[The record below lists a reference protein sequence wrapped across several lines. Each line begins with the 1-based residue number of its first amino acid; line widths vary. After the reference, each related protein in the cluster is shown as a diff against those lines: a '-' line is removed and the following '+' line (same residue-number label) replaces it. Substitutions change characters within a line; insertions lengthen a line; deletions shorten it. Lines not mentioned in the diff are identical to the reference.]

1 VRITAVSSWLE
12 SVPLRRPYEIASMR
26 ISSVDLLFLR
36 IATDQ
41 GIAGLGSASPAEEV
55 TGESPAACL
64 AALADARLAWLAGR
78 DPRDL
83 DTLGRELER
92 SHRATPAARAA
103 VDIAL
108 HDLAARA
115 RGLPLVDVLG
125 RCHDSLPTSVTI
137 GIGPADETLAL
148 AGELLGHGF
157 RLLKVKI
164 GRSFD
169 EDVER
174 LRLLRQAVGPQ
185 VGIRVDANQGYS
197 PAEARRLAGL
207 AGDLDLEL
215 VEQPLPAGALDE
227 MRALPAPLRRI
238 LAADE
243 SLLDENDASSLVTEP
258 PACGIFN
265 IKLMKCGGIRP
276 ARAIASIA
284 KSAGIDLMW
293 GCNDESAVSIA
304 AALHAAYSCPATRYL
319 DLDGSFDL
327 SCDPFSGGFE
337 VVDGCLRL
345 LDRPGLGV
353 HPAPGASAPSN
364 PGAAGP

>member
-26 ISSVDLLFLR
+26 ITSVDLLFLR

-41 GIAGLGSASPAEEV
+41 RIAGLGSASPAEEV
-55 TGESPAACL
+55 TGESPSACR
-64 AALADARLAWLAGR
+64 AALEDARLEWLVGR
-78 DPRDL
+78 DPREL
-83 DTLGRELER
+83 EALSRELES

-115 RGLPLVDVLG
+115 QGLPLVDMLG

-148 AGELLGHGF
+148 ARELLGHGF

-174 LRLLRQAVGPQ
+174 VRLLRQAVGPQ
-185 VGIRVDANQGYS
+185 VGIRVDANQGFT
-197 PAEARRLAGL
+197 PEEARGL
-207 AGDLDLEL
+207 AVVADELSLEL
-215 VEQPLPAGALDE
+215 VEQPLPACAVAE
-227 MRALPAPLRRI
+227 MRALPASLRRI

-243 SLLDENDASSLVTEP
+243 SLLDERDAGSLVREP
-258 PACGIFN
+258 AACGIFN

-276 ARAIASIA
+276 ALAIGRIA
-284 KSAGIDLMW
+284 QAAGIELMW

-353 HPAPGASAPSN
+353 DSR
-364 PGAAGP
+364 PGAAAASNQGTAGP

>member
-1 VRITAVSSWLE
+1 MRITAVSSWLE

-26 ISSVDLLFLR
+26 IASVDLLFLR

-55 TGESPAACL
+55 TGESPSTCR
-64 AALADARLAWLAGR
+64 AALEDARLEWLVGR
-78 DPRDL
+78 DPREL
-83 DTLGRELER
+83 ESLSRELER

-115 RGLPLVDVLG
+115 HGLPLVDVLG

-137 GIGPADETLAL
+137 GITSVEETLAE
-148 AGELLGHGF
+148 AEELLGRGF

-164 GRSFD
+164 GRSFE

-185 VGIRVDANQGYS
+185 VAIRIDANQGYTA
-197 PAEARRLAGL
+197 PEARRLVDV
-207 AGDLDLEL
+207 AGDLGLEL
-215 VEQPLPAGALDE
+215 VEQPLPAAALAA
-227 MRALPAPLRRI
+227 MRALPESLRRI
-238 LAADE
+238 VAADE
-243 SLLDENDASSLVTEP
+243 SLLDEDDARALGAPP

-276 ARAIASIA
+276 AQAIARIA
-284 KSAGIDLMW
+284 QAAGVELMW

-319 DLDGSFDL
+319 DLDGSFEL

-353 HPAPGASAPSN
+353 ELA
-364 PGAAGP
+364 

>member
-1 VRITAVSSWLE
+1 MKITGVASWIE

-26 ISSVDLLFLR
+26 IDRADLLFLR
-36 IATDQ
+36 IATDE
-41 GIAGLGSASPAEEV
+41 GVEGVGSASPAEEV
-55 TGESPAACL
+55 TGESPTACH
-64 AALADARLAWLAGR
+64 AALEDARLEWLVGR
-78 DPRDL
+78 DPRAL
-83 DTLGRELER
+83 EALSRELEC

-115 RGLPLVDVLG
+115 HGLPLVDVLG

-137 GIGPADETLAL
+137 GISSVEETLAD
-148 AGELLGHGF
+148 ASEWLGRGF
-157 RLLKVKI
+157 RCLKVKV

-169 EDVER
+169 EDVARLHR
-174 LRLLRQAVGPQ
+174 LREQVGPQ
-185 VGIRVDANQGYS
+185 VPIRIDANQGYT
-197 PAEARRLAGL
+197 PAEARRLVDVARG
-207 AGDLDLEL
+207 LDLEL
-215 VEQPLPAGALDE
+215 VEQPLAAGALAE
-227 MRALPAPLRRI
+227 MRALPASLRRI

-243 SLLDENDASSLVTEP
+243 SLLDEDDARALVEGS

-276 ARAIASIA
+276 ARAIAGIA
-284 KSAGIDLMW
+284 QAARVELMW

-327 SCDPFSGGFE
+327 VRDPFSGGFA
-337 VVDGCLRL
+337 VADGCLRL

-353 HPAPGASAPSN
+353 EPR
-364 PGAAGP
+364 